1 MTAAQP
7 QIPQAGTDPM
17 KTILPGIHDD
27 RDPRLTMDDED
38 RAEAGTNRFPIVA
51 TQKRGKD
58 GLALWGG
65 IAGAVALGALT
76 LYLMTSARIAT
87 NEPQEPETPAAIA
100 ENEVPI
106 VPPGAVTL
114 VDPEGNAQGLPNG
127 QPAIVGAPAG
137 VLPAAP
143 EVVAPIP
150 AQVGLPSAA
159 EARANEARAPALILD
174 QYADQ
179 LARSGNGG
187 GNAGETRNTP
197 VGLNNDELFALGAS
211 ESAGGGA
218 TAMANPGATIVQ
230 GTLVP
235 AVLETAINSDLPGY
249 ARAFVSQD
257 IRSFDNKTVLL
268 PRGSRLIG
276 QYKSGIAAGQTR
288 AYVIWTRVIRPDG
301 VSIDLGSPGIDVAG
315 ETGLPG
321 KVNSHFFKRFGA
333 AILLSVVGALGSTSS
348 NGVVIASGTSAAS
361 VAAQSNANIPPTIR
375 VSQGQPIKIFVARDL
390 DFAEVMAAAS

>member
-1 MTAAQP
+1 
-7 QIPQAGTDPM
+7 M
-17 KTILPGIHDD
+17 KTTLRGIHDD
-27 RDPRLTMDDED
+27 SDPRLLLDKDD
-38 RAEAGTNRFPIVA
+38 RAEVGTNRFPVVA
-51 TQKRGKD
+51 GQKRGKD
-58 GLALWGG
+58 GMGLWGG

-76 LYLMTSARIAT
+76 LYLMTNARIAT
-87 NEPQEPETPAAIA
+87 NEPKETEPPAVIA
-100 ENEVPI
+100 ENEVPVI
-106 VPPGAVTL
+106 PPGAVTL
-114 VDPEGNAQGLPNG
+114 VDPNGNAQGLANG
-127 QPAIVGAPAG
+127 QPAIAGAPAG
-137 VLPAAP
+137 VLPTAP

-150 AQVGLPSAA
+150 AQIGLPSTA
-159 EARANEARAPALILD
+159 EVRANEARSPALILD
-174 QYADQ
+174 QSNEQ
-179 LARSGNGG
+179 LARAGGAAGNG
-187 GNAGETRNTP
+187 EVRNTP

-218 TAMANPGATIVQ
+218 TAMANPSATIVQ

-276 QYKSGIAAGQTR
+276 QYKSGVAAGQTR

-301 VSIDLGSPGIDVAG
+301 VSVELGSPGTDIAG

-333 AILLSVVGALGSTSS
+333 AILLSVVGALGSSS
-348 NGVVIASGTSAAS
+348 NNGVIIASGTSAAS

-390 DFAEVMAAAS
+390 DFAEVLAQAN

>member
-1 MTAAQP
+1 
-7 QIPQAGTDPM
+7 M
-17 KTILPGIHDD
+17 KTALPGIYDD
-27 RDPRLTMDDED
+27 NDPRLSLDDD
-38 RAEAGTNRFPIVA
+38 DLAQALTNRFPIVA
-51 TQKRGKD
+51 SQKRGKD

-65 IAGAVALGALT
+65 ILGSVALGALT
-76 LYLMTSARIAT
+76 LYLMTGARIAT
-87 NEPQEPETPAAIA
+87 NDPQEPQTPAVIA
-100 ENEVPI
+100 DNEVPV

-114 VDPEGNAQGLPNG
+114 VDPEGNAQTLPGG
-127 QPAIVGAPAG
+127 QPAIAGAPPS
-137 VLPAAP
+137 VLPSEPPAVAAM
-143 EVVAPIP
+143 P
-150 AQVGLPSAA
+150 ARVGEPSAA
-159 EARANEARAPALILD
+159 EARANEARSPALILD
-174 QYADQ
+174 QYADR
-179 LARSGNGG
+179 LSRSGGSAAS
-187 GNAGETRNTP
+187 AGETRNTP

-218 TAMANPGATIVQ
+218 VAMANPGATIVE
-230 GTLVP
+230 GTLIP

-268 PRGSRLIG
+268 PRGSRIIG
-276 QYKSGIAAGQTR
+276 QYKSGVAAGQTR

-301 VSIDLGSPGIDVAG
+301 VSIELGSPGIDVVG

-390 DFAEVMAAAS
+390 DFAEVTAASL